1 MRAAL
6 SPPRGLAVLAGS
18 LLFAGLALAAP
29 RAGAACRA
37 SANGAFSFDTRLKPV
52 AGQVCRM
59 TVEVFAGG
67 ACGQP
72 PRWQVILPCDQA
84 GHTAI
89 SNNGRLISILLPR
102 TKSQDLNVIRVTWGS
117 EKFALANLR
126 KLTPPGP
133 GQSQSPL
140 RGEVRIDFDGDGLRL
155 KADRTFVIPFETV
168 RKLTSSVSD

>member
-6 SPPRGLAVLAGS
+6 SPQRALAVLIA
-18 LLFAGLALAAP
+18 AALALAAP

-37 SANGAFSFDTRLKPV
+37 SANAAFSFDTRLKPV

-133 GQSQSPL
+133 GPGQSPL

>member
-1 MRAAL
+1 MAAL
-6 SPPRGLAVLAGS
+6 SPPRGLAVLAGA
-18 LLFAGLALAAP
+18 LLLAGLALAAP
-29 RAGAACRA
+29 RAEAACRA

-72 PRWQVILPCDQA
+72 PRWQVMLPCDQA

-133 GQSQSPL
+133 GPGQGPL

-155 KADRTFVIPFETV
+155 KADRTLVIPFETV

>member
-1 MRAAL
+1 M
-6 SPPRGLAVLAGS
+6 
-18 LLFAGLALAAP
+18 
-29 RAGAACRA
+29 
-37 SANGAFSFDTRLKPV
+37 
-52 AGQVCRM
+52 
-59 TVEVFAGG
+59 
-67 ACGQP
+67 
-72 PRWQVILPCDQA
+72 ILPCDQA

-117 EKFALANLR
+117 EKFALANLP
-126 KLTPPGP
+126 KLTPPGQ
-133 GQSQSPL
+133 GPL

>member
-18 LLFAGLALAAP
+18 LLLAGLALAAP
-29 RAGAACRA
+29 RARAACRA
-37 SANGAFSFDTRLKPV
+37 SANNAFSFDTRLKPV

-59 TVEVFAGG
+59 TVDVFAGG

-133 GQSQSPL
+133 GPGQSPL